1 MAVTITYNKLFEVK
15 ILHHFFLNK
24 GETGFDS
31 MTDEDKALTMLKY
44 DVREFFEIYPSPE
57 CQKALNSHNCVF
69 KATSQ
74 GIIIG
79 VRAESDD
86 QNPPNFSLFNPF
98 DDEQVFTFVIQL
110 RDIGFMNYTALP
122 FTVSPGK
129 MYVFSNLTSGSTKSY
144 PALSS
149 NPPLF
154 EADTEYYPGDMLGN
168 DPDNLSTLFTALNK
182 TTNPVTNSTDWMI
195 ETLADNVPLTY
206 ANINDQHS
214 VVRGILRYKVSE
226 TDVTPSITVK
236 TAAGITITPEI
247 NILAGEYRTVQ
258 IDMRVFPDGYYTIH
272 FEYADPP
279 YDDDIAFYLFQQR
292 SNPFGIINLSLLN
305 DNVNYSMIDA
315 NGFLRSP
322 VYELRFR
329 NRRTYWRYVGKAFN
343 ANSFTENPLPLTRYG
358 VITDVKVKDKDG
370 ADVEDLPNPG
380 YAPVKTEALSKPAEN
395 KYYSEIHI
403 N

>member
-31 MTDEDKALTMLKY
+31 MTDEDKALIMLNY
-44 DVREFFEIYPSPE
+44 DVREFFDIYPTPE
-57 CQKALNSHNCVF
+57 CQKVLSAHHCVF

-79 VRAESDD
+79 IRAESDD
-86 QNPPNFSLFNPF
+86 HNPPNMSLFNPF
-98 DDEQVFTFVIQL
+98 DDGQVFTFVIQL
-110 RDIGFMNYTALP
+110 KDMGFMNYTALP
-122 FTVSPGK
+122 LTGNSGK
-129 MYVFSNLTSGSTKSY
+129 IYVFRNQTSITPKIFPS
-144 PALSS
+144 LSS
-149 NPPLF
+149 NPPVYT
-154 EADTEYYPGDMLGN
+154 ADTEYYPGDMLA
-168 DPDNLSTLFTALNK
+168 DDSDNLTTLFTALKK
-182 TTNPVTNSTDWMI
+182 TTSPVTNTDDWMA
-195 ETLADNVPLTY
+195 ETLVDNVLLNY

-214 VVRGILRYKVSE
+214 VVRGMLLYKVSIP
-226 TDVTPSITVK
+226 DVTPSITVK
-236 TAAGITITPEI
+236 TASGITISPNI

-258 IDMRVFPDGYYTIH
+258 VDMRGFPDGFYTIH
-272 FEYADPP
+272 FESPDPP

-292 SNPFGIINLSLLN
+292 SNPFGIISLALQS
-305 DNVNYSMIDA
+305 DNPDYNMIDSS
-315 NGFLRSP
+315 GFLRSP

-343 ANSFTENPLPLTRYG
+343 ANSVTENPLPLTRFG
-358 VITDVKVKDKDG
+358 VITNVTVKDKDG
-370 ADVEDLPNPG
+370 ADAEDLPNPG
-380 YAPVKTEALSKPAEN
+380 HAPVKTEALSNPDEN

>member
-24 GETGFDS
+24 GETVFDS
-31 MTDEDKALTMLKY
+31 MTDEDKALTMLQY
-44 DVREFFEIYPSPE
+44 DVRDFFDIYPSPE
-57 CQKALNSHNCVF
+57 CQKTLNAHNCVF

-86 QNPPNFSLFNPF
+86 QNPPTLSLFNPF
-98 DDEQVFTFVIQL
+98 DDDQVFTFVIQL
-110 RDIGFMNYTALP
+110 KDMGFMNYTALP
-122 FTVSPGK
+122 FIGNSGK
-129 MYVFSNLTSGSTKSY
+129 MYVFRNLTSGSSRSF
-144 PALSS
+144 PSISS
-149 NPPLF
+149 NPPVY

-168 DPDNLSTLFTALNK
+168 HPDNLTTLFTALNK
-182 TTNPVTNSTDWMI
+182 TTNPVTNSVDWMI
-195 ETLADNVPLTY
+195 ETLADNVPLAY
-206 ANINDQHS
+206 VNINDQHS
-214 VVRGILRYKVSE
+214 VVRGMLLYKVSE

-236 TAAGITITPEI
+236 TAAGVTITPEI

-258 IDMRVFPDGYYTIH
+258 VDMRGFPDGFYTIH
-272 FEYADPP
+272 FESADPI

-292 SNPFGIINLSLLN
+292 SNPFGIINLTLHS
-305 DNVNYSMIDA
+305 DSPDYSMIDG

-322 VYELRFR
+322 EYELRFR
-329 NRRTYWRYVGKAFN
+329 NRRTYWRYVGKVFN
-343 ANSFTENPLPLTRYG
+343 ANSVTEKPLPLTRYG
-358 VITDVKVKDKDG
+358 VITNVTVKDKDG
-370 ADVEDLPNPG
+370 ADIEDLPNPG